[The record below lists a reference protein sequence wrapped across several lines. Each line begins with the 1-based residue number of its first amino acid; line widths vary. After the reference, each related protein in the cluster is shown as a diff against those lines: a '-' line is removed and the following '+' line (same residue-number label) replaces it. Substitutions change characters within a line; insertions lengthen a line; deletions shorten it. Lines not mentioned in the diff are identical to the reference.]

1 MLQSCDVEN
10 ASEDTIVMAAKEEGP
25 ISVTYCAASN

>member
-10 ASEDTIVMAAKEEGP
+10 ASEDTIVMVAKEEGP
-25 ISVTYCAASN
+25 ISMTYYASC